1 MSNFRGIWIALV
13 TPMRADEVDFAA
25 LEKLVKK
32 LLEDGVAGFVVCG
45 TTGEAAALS
54 KAEQLAVLDAVLAWA
69 APGQVVMGLS
79 GYNLRELLAFQA
91 EIQRRDIAGLLVPA
105 PCYIR
110 PSQAGIE
117 AFFNTV
123 ANAASVPLIVY
134 DIPYRT
140 GVRIER
146 ETLRRIV
153 RHPRIAAVKDCSGDS
168 ETTMALI
175 QDGHAQVLAG
185 EDLQIFNNLCLGG
198 AGAISASAHVHTHLY
213 VRMLRQVD
221 SGDWAAARGTFYQLL
236 PWIRMAFAEPN
247 PAVVKAALQLQGL
260 MSDEL
265 REPMQPC
272 TQTTRDKLLAVLALP
287 DAL

>member
-13 TPMRADEVDFAA
+13 TPMRANAIDFPG
-25 LEKLVKK
+25 LEKLVKQ

-54 KAEQLAVLDAVLAWA
+54 KAEQLAVLDAVLAWVE
-69 APGQVVMGLS
+69 PGRVVMGLS
-79 GYNLRELLAFQA
+79 GYNLNELLAFQA
-91 EIQRRDIAGLLVPA
+91 QIQQREIGGLLVPA

-117 AFFNTV
+117 AFFATI
-123 ANAASVPLIVY
+123 ADAARVPVIVY

-146 ETLRRIV
+146 DTLRRIV

-198 AGAISASAHVHTHLY
+198 AGAISASAHVRADLY

-236 PWIRMAFAEPN
+236 PWIKMAFAEPN
-247 PAVVKAALQLQGL
+247 PAVVKAALQLQDLIG
-260 MSDEL
+260 DEL
-265 REPMQPC
+265 REPMQAC
-272 TQTTRDKLLAVLALP
+272 TEATRSKLQGVLASLGT
-287 DAL
+287 